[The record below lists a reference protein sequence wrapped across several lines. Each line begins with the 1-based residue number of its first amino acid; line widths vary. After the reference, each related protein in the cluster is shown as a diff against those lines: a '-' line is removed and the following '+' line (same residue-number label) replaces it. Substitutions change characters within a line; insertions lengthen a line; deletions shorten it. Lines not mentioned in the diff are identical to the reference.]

1 MHVSRHTN
9 RNDSLI
15 KALKIEIIWLRSLVY
30 GTPEGHFFLSNTFH
44 LYTTDSLDVKGFFY
58 LFIYFSRGDYIPHTH
73 MLAQSYCRAIRRR
86 AYFILGRA
94 GVNVKIWV
102 WRLKRTDAQARYIA
116 VALVVAAAAVKI
128 VVNNIAGGV
137 NQPHRVVRSLFFLT
151 RLLNYRHVQTWKH
164 LGGLP

>member
-1 MHVSRHTN
+1 MAP
-9 RNDSLI
+9 
-15 KALKIEIIWLRSLVY
+15 KPCLRDTG
-30 GTPEGHFFLSNTFH
+30 GTFLPFKHFSFVHYRL
-44 LYTTDSLDVKGFFY
+44 LRCERIFY
-58 LFIYFSRGDYIPHTH
+58 LFFIFIFFSRGDYIPHTH

-151 RLLNYRHVQTWKH
+151 RLLYYRHVQTWKH